1 MRGSTSG
8 RTVACMWD
16 NTNTIKNTVLGH
28 TPGRMDANIRENGR
42 IAKGTVGARSSL
54 WTGQKDRGFGSR
66 TEE

>member
-1 MRGSTSG
+1 
-8 RTVACMWD
+8 MWD

-28 TPGRMDANIRENGR
+28 TPGRTDANIRENGR